1 LNILFLTLSQIIS
14 DISSRGIYPDL
25 LRKFAEEGHHV
36 YIVCP
41 FERKNNKPTSL
52 TSKDNIH
59 ILGVRTLNITKT
71 NVVEK
76 GIGTILIEY
85 QYLGAINQYFKNIH
99 FDLVLYSTPPITF
112 NKIIKLVKRKSIGT
126 ITYLLLKDIFPQ
138 NAVDLGYINKINPLY
153 WYFKM
158 KENDLYKI
166 SDFIGCM
173 SPANVDYILRNNNNI
188 DGNKVEVCPNSIE
201 LSVQPQNF
209 LINEFKQKYGI
220 PLDSKI
226 AIYGG
231 NLGKPQG
238 IDFLI
243 DVLKSNINRSDV
255 FFVVAGAGTE
265 FYKLKKFLTNQNPNN
280 LLLLNTLPKN
290 DFDRL
295 VMVSDI
301 GLIFLS
307 RKFSIP
313 NYPSRLLTYLEN
325 KIAILLATD
334 ENTDVGSI
342 AEKNNYGFGVTSGD
356 LAGFNNKLN
365 FLINNTSVSKE
376 MGINGYN
383 YLLENYTTNNTYE
396 IIMAHFV
403 KP

>member
-1 LNILFLTLSQIIS
+1 MNILFLSISTAVS
-14 DISSRGIYPDL
+14 DINNRGIYPDL
-25 LRKFAEEGHHV
+25 LRKFAFEGHEV
-36 YIVCP
+36 FIVCS
-41 FERKNNKPTSL
+41 FERKLRKQTNYINYGSV
-52 TSKDNIH
+52 H
-59 ILGVRTLNITKT
+59 ILGVKTLNITKT
-71 NVVEK
+71 NIFEK
-76 GIGTILIEY
+76 GISTLLIEY
-85 QYLGAINQYFKNIH
+85 QFKNAINKYFYNYN
-99 FDLVLYSTPPITF
+99 FDLILYSTPPITF
-112 NKIIKLVKRKSIGT
+112 SNLINYLKIKYQAKS
-126 ITYLLLKDIFPQ
+126 YLLLKDIFPQ
-138 NAVDLGYINKINPLY
+138 NAVDLGLIRKNGLIHKF
-153 WYFKM
+153 FK
-158 KENDLYKI
+158 KKKKQLYKI

-173 SPANVDYILRNNNNI
+173 SPANVDYVLRNNNNI
-188 DGNKVEVCPNSIE
+188 DVNKVEVCPNSIE
-201 LSVQPQNF
+201 LSYLPQDF
-209 LINEFKQKYGI
+209 DINEFKQKYGI

-290 DFDRL
+290 DFDKL

-313 NYPSRLLTYLEN
+313 NYPSRLLMYLEN